1 MTQEI
6 FNEKIR
12 SKYMDIDSTEN
23 RIVYHT
29 LSATWMEKNAINL
42 NYRYLF
48 DMDGSTMHIDISSYE
63 HLERIH
69 NNAMKYFPDADLPL
83 FSIGFTRVVANSL
96 RDFFERFDRIIV
108 VGAGGY
114 MANLW
119 YMIKLF
125 LDSFNPYSRSNISNS
140 IAFSVYDDDVLTMDN
155 LYRIIAPIDFAWTS
169 PMREMKCDSDSKID
183 NLQIPVIKKVSIF
196 ESFGLGFM
204 MNDEYFDSYEM
215 TVHSGDPRVLVVG
228 SPDIETRT
236 LLYKK
241 NVNFIFFGHH
251 GYETQLI
258 YQPKPDADLAVET
271 YGKIDINA
279 FLAGVYM
286 SVFGLYNTR
295 VFEEGAH
302 EPGEVL
308 HSFNA
313 KVINYKRNDNDEFD
327 L

>member
-1 MTQEI
+1 MIREI
-6 FNEKIR
+6 FNEKIT
-12 SKYMDIDSTEN
+12 SKYMNIDSTEN
-23 RIVYHT
+23 RIVYHN
-29 LSATWMEKNAINL
+29 LSATWMEEKVLNL
-42 NYRYLF
+42 NYRYLS
-48 DMDGSTMHIDISSYE
+48 DLDGSTMHIDVGSYE

-83 FSIGFTRVVANSL
+83 FSIGLTRVVADSL
-96 RDFFERFDRIIV
+96 SSFFEHFDRIIV
-108 VGAGGY
+108 IGAGGY

-125 LDSFNPYSRSNISNS
+125 LDSFNPYVRSGVSNS
-140 IAFSVYDDDVLTMDN
+140 TVFSVYDDDVLTMDN
-155 LYRIIAPIDFAWTS
+155 LYRIIAPIDFAWVS
-169 PMREMKCDSDSKID
+169 SMGEAKYDSDSKVD
-183 NLQIPVIKKVSIF
+183 NLQIPAIKKVSIF
-196 ESFGLGFM
+196 ESFGLGFR
-204 MNDEYFDSYEM
+204 MNDEYFSSYEM
-215 TVHSGDPRVLVVG
+215 TEYSGDPRVLVVG
-228 SPDIETRT
+228 SPDIETREM
-236 LLYKK
+236 LHEK

-279 FLAGVYM
+279 FLAGIYM

-313 KVINYKRNDNDEFD
+313 KVINYKRKDDDGLDF
-327 L
+327 